1 MNEPSVFNGPEI
13 TMRKD
18 LKHEDGAIEH
28 REVHNAFGMY
38 YHAATAE
45 GLRLRKNERP
55 LVLSRAFFAGSQ
67 RVGPVWTGDNAAD
80 WDHLRVS
87 VPMTLTLG
95 VSGLTWSGADV
106 GGFFGDPDPELDRQ
120 GHEKVL
126 WGQHS
131 WRRLGEKVARD
142 SKPIWEAEGV
152 TSTDVDKYSDWNQM
166 ELSKDMQIHYSGE
179 QRSFRV
185 RRCAITRSM

>member
-1 MNEPSVFNGPEI
+1 MVPAPLLRS
-13 TMRKD
+13 
-18 LKHEDGAIEH
+18 AEH
-28 REVHNAFGMY
+28 G
-38 YHAATAE
+38 
-45 GLRLRKNERP
+45 GRL
-55 LVLSRAFFAGSQ
+55 L
-67 RVGPVWTGDNAAD
+67 T
-80 WDHLRVS
+80 
-87 VPMTLTLG
+87 PMPQTY
-95 VSGLTWSGADV
+95 SGAHENMTKA
-106 GGFFGDPDPELDRQ
+106 FKAAFEKANPPGDPDPELDRQ

>member
-1 MNEPSVFNGPEI
+1 M
-13 TMRKD
+13 TK
-18 LKHEDGAIEH
+18 
-28 REVHNAFGMY
+28 AFK
-38 YHAATAE
+38 AAF
-45 GLRLRKNERP
+45 ERANP
-55 LVLSRAFFAGSQ
+55 
-67 RVGPVWTGDNAAD
+67 P
-80 WDHLRVS
+80 
-87 VPMTLTLG
+87 
-95 VSGLTWSGADV
+95 
-106 GGFFGDPDPELDRQ
+106 GDPDPELDRQ
-120 GHEKVL
+120 GHERVL

-152 TSTDVDKYSDWNQM
+152 TSTNVDKYSDWNQM